1 MDIKSVV
8 PGVSNGNTGEFTI
21 TNKNNTPSEIEVNVE
36 KEWGDGNELHQ
47 LDSIKIKLYKSSRS
61 LSDKEIEALSKG
73 TLPSDNTVSAVEN
86 GEVTLYA
93 GNQWK
98 HTWSDLAYKDENV
111 SRYFYY
117 PVEIDMTVSDTSKQ
131 YTPSYARADKAAT
144 QSVKIRNT
152 VPGGLTVN
160 KSWVNDKSEE
170 ITNGLPEEIVVELYK
185 RLQGSASSGGDD
197 TSSKNLPS
205 SLKVISVGDSITDGF
220 WTSSDDYPHRLESL
234 LKNDGVI
241 QEVGNYGISGQ
252 VVSEISS
259 RISKQGSG
267 KWSQGVDYIDTN
279 VMCIIAGT
287 NDINK
292 GNWELYGEDN
302 TERKAKMKAAVKQMI
317 QTAYQNANTSD
328 FVVLLGCVPYEDFVN
343 SDGSVETNI
352 NYCSAHTAL
361 AKSVG
366 VSWVDASMGAEKA
379 QEFEN
384 GINKM
389 IDSYNDMLKEVV
401 SELQQDEATKT
412 IKFVDAYAKKIK
424 DNELLYDGVHPDSN
438 GYVEIANAFYDAIN
452 VYYGVTSS
460 TTSTNAPVNID
471 DCPTDLTESEKVGE
485 YTITPDENGNWSLT
499 IGDLEKSDGK
509 NDYVYYIKE
518 KPVNGW
524 DTSYKANGQ
533 IISDEDMSPIT
544 LINTKV
550 TESLDI
556 TVKKKWNDGNGNG
569 RPDSLTLQL
578 QQKLGENGDWNNYD
592 YPTPS
597 PDPEWT
603 YSYADLPS
611 ENDSGEKYY
620 YRVVEVV
627 PDGYVLTSEVNNDGI
642 SIDSEDKTI
651 ELTNT
656 ITLSMIIKK
665 EWADGQ
671 NHEADSV
678 TVNIHRSTNP
688 SDAPIVTTISA
699 DTQTTST
706 TKNTTTTTTVKTVPS
721 TTSTS
726 MSTTT
731 SVITTTITTTTTN
744 GGGGDVKTGTV
755 SAGETLYIKDDMS
768 DVLVDSIVLEII
780 NMNLYT
786 QNWVK
791 VSSTTNEWFGDFY
804 IKNYGSLESTNP
816 NSSNFEVA
824 MENSKIIISN
834 FKGSINRITFDN
846 GGDVKLNYT
855 INYASS
861 NTYSLRRSAS
871 FYSGRANDALV
882 GEAEWT
888 GNTTSI
894 TLKFT
899 DNWEKLITN
908 LPAYDEDGNPYY
920 YWVEEDE
927 KSAAG
932 FEVSYKYD
940 DGDNDTDFCI
950 NAINPG
956 DNPTATIRNKV
967 VNTSVTMP
975 STGGKG
981 TTWYYITGTVILLSS
996 SAAYYLIKRRWKF
1009 AEK

>member
-1 MDIKSVV
+1 
-8 PGVSNGNTGEFTI
+8 
-21 TNKNNTPSEIEVNVE
+21 
-36 KEWGDGNELHQ
+36 
-47 LDSIKIKLYKSSRS
+47 
-61 LSDKEIEALSKG
+61 
-73 TLPSDNTVSAVEN
+73 
-86 GEVTLYA
+86 
-93 GNQWK
+93 
-98 HTWSDLAYKDENV
+98 
-111 SRYFYY
+111 
-117 PVEIDMTVSDTSKQ
+117 
-131 YTPSYARADKAAT
+131 
-144 QSVKIRNT
+144 
-152 VPGGLTVN
+152 
-160 KSWVNDKSEE
+160 
-170 ITNGLPEEIVVELYK
+170 
-185 RLQGSASSGGDD
+185 
-197 TSSKNLPS
+197 
-205 SLKVISVGDSITDGF
+205 
-220 WTSSDDYPHRLESL
+220 
-234 LKNDGVI
+234 
-241 QEVGNYGISGQ
+241 
-252 VVSEISS
+252 
-259 RISKQGSG
+259 
-267 KWSQGVDYIDTN
+267 
-279 VMCIIAGT
+279 MCIIAGT

-302 TERKAKMKAAVKQMI
+302 TKRKAKMKAAVKQMI

-597 PDPEWT
+597 PNPEWT
-603 YSYADLPS
+603 YSYVDLPS

-642 SIDSEDKTI
+642 SIDSEDKTV

-656 ITLSMIIKK
+656 ITLSMKIKK

-706 TKNTTTTTTVKTVPS
+706 TKNTTTTTTC
-721 TTSTS
+721 
-726 MSTTT
+726 
-731 SVITTTITTTTTN
+731 
-744 GGGGDVKTGTV
+744 
-755 SAGETLYIKDDMS
+755 L
-768 DVLVDSIVLEII
+768 
-780 NMNLYT
+780 LYT
-786 QNWVK
+786 
-791 VSSTTNEWFGDFY
+791 S
-804 IKNYGSLESTNP
+804 
-816 NSSNFEVA
+816 
-824 MENSKIIISN
+824 
-834 FKGSINRITFDN
+834 
-846 GGDVKLNYT
+846 
-855 INYASS
+855 
-861 NTYSLRRSAS
+861 
-871 FYSGRANDALV
+871 DA
-882 GEAEWT
+882 A
-888 GNTTSI
+888 
-894 TLKFT
+894 
-899 DNWEKLITN
+899 
-908 LPAYDEDGNPYY
+908 DE
-920 YWVEEDE
+920 
-927 KSAAG
+927 
-932 FEVSYKYD
+932 
-940 DGDNDTDFCI
+940 
-950 NAINPG
+950 
-956 DNPTATIRNKV
+956 
-967 VNTSVTMP
+967 
-975 STGGKG
+975 
-981 TTWYYITGTVILLSS
+981 
-996 SAAYYLIKRRWKF
+996 
-1009 AEK
+1009 

>member
-1 MDIKSVV
+1 M
-8 PGVSNGNTGEFTI
+8 
-21 TNKNNTPSEIEVNVE
+21 
-36 KEWGDGNELHQ
+36 
-47 LDSIKIKLYKSSRS
+47 
-61 LSDKEIEALSKG
+61 
-73 TLPSDNTVSAVEN
+73 
-86 GEVTLYA
+86 
-93 GNQWK
+93 
-98 HTWSDLAYKDENV
+98 
-111 SRYFYY
+111 
-117 PVEIDMTVSDTSKQ
+117 
-131 YTPSYARADKAAT
+131 
-144 QSVKIRNT
+144 
-152 VPGGLTVN
+152 
-160 KSWVNDKSEE
+160 
-170 ITNGLPEEIVVELYK
+170 
-185 RLQGSASSGGDD
+185 
-197 TSSKNLPS
+197 
-205 SLKVISVGDSITDGF
+205 
-220 WTSSDDYPHRLESL
+220 
-234 LKNDGVI
+234 
-241 QEVGNYGISGQ
+241 
-252 VVSEISS
+252 
-259 RISKQGSG
+259 
-267 KWSQGVDYIDTN
+267 
-279 VMCIIAGT
+279 
-287 NDINK
+287 
-292 GNWELYGEDN
+292 
-302 TERKAKMKAAVKQMI
+302 
-317 QTAYQNANTSD
+317 
-328 FVVLLGCVPYEDFVN
+328 
-343 SDGSVETNI
+343 
-352 NYCSAHTAL
+352 
-361 AKSVG
+361 
-366 VSWVDASMGAEKA
+366 
-379 QEFEN
+379 
-384 GINKM
+384 
-389 IDSYNDMLKEVV
+389 
-401 SELQQDEATKT
+401 
-412 IKFVDAYAKKIK
+412 
-424 DNELLYDGVHPDSN
+424 
-438 GYVEIANAFYDAIN
+438 
-452 VYYGVTSS
+452 
-460 TTSTNAPVNID
+460 
-471 DCPTDLTESEKVGE
+471 
-485 YTITPDENGNWSLT
+485 
-499 IGDLEKSDGK
+499 
-509 NDYVYYIKE
+509 
-518 KPVNGW
+518 
-524 DTSYKANGQ
+524 
-533 IISDEDMSPIT
+533 
-544 LINTKV
+544 
-550 TESLDI
+550 
-556 TVKKKWNDGNGNG
+556 
-569 RPDSLTLQL
+569 
-578 QQKLGENGDWNNYD
+578 
-592 YPTPS
+592 
-597 PDPEWT
+597 
-603 YSYADLPS
+603 
-611 ENDSGEKYY
+611 
-620 YRVVEVV
+620 EVV

-721 TTSTS
+721 TTTSTS

-871 FYSGRANDALV
+871 FYSSRANDALV

-899 DNWEKLITN
+899 DNWEKLFTN
-908 LPAYDEDGNPYY
+908 LPAYDEEGNPYY

-996 SAAYYLIKRRWKF
+996 SAAYYLIKRRWKH
-1009 AEK
+1009 AAK